1 MLRLNVINLLE
12 MKVNIVE
19 KLMEK
24 QDEPF
29 FQDIVYSITKT
40 LVMYKPNER
49 LSVLGQSIEANK
61 SNLILKRDENRMF
74 NSIIYVLD
82 SLNSTY

>member
-1 MLRLNVINLLE
+1 
-12 MKVNIVE
+12 
-19 KLMEK
+19 MEK

>member
-1 MLRLNVINLLE
+1 